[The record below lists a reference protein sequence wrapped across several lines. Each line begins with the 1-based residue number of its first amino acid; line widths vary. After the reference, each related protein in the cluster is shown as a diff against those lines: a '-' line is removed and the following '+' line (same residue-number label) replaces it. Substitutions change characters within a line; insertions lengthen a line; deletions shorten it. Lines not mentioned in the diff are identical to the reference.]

1 MDTTKLLVSSLIV
14 LGLLLMPL
22 MARPAAAEADPGYEY
37 FVKGSPEDAHTT
49 TSPGL
54 LLAGG
59 STDQDAA
66 MQWLIGKSGGGDFV
80 VIRASGTDAYNPYI
94 YSELG
99 MSVDSAATIIIK
111 KERAAYDQFVID
123 RILEAEALFIAGGNQ
138 WDYVR
143 DWKGTPIADAIHT
156 LVAKG
161 VPVGGTSA
169 GLAILGEFVFS
180 AEHGTITSREA
191 LKNPYQPRVA
201 IATDFLQLPT
211 LGGVI
216 TDSHFMARD
225 RMGRLLTFMARILND
240 NMAGEVKAI
249 AVNEKTAL
257 AVEGDGSA
265 RFFGQGPVFFLKA
278 GTLPAVCEKST
289 PLTFDGAAVYKL
301 DHETDSFDLGSWIG
315 SGGIEYNLWVDA
327 GEVYSDQPGGSI
339 Y

>member
-1 MDTTKLLVSSLIV
+1 MDATKLLVSGLIV
-14 LGLLLMPL
+14 LGLLLMPV
-22 MARPAAAEADPGYEY
+22 MARPAAAKADPGYEY
-37 FVKGSPEDAHTT
+37 FVEGSPEDVQTD
-49 TSPGL
+49 TSPGF

-66 MQWLIGKSGGGDFV
+66 MQWLIEKSGDGDFV

-99 MSVDSAATIIIK
+99 MSVDSAATLIIK
-111 KERAAYDQFVID
+111 KERAAYDPFVID

-143 DWKGTPIADAIHT
+143 DWKGTPIEDAIHE
-156 LVAKG
+156 LVANG

-180 AEHGTITSREA
+180 AEHETVTSPQA
-191 LKNPYQPRVA
+191 LKNPYHPSVA
-201 IATDFLQLPT
+201 IATDFLQLAY
-211 LGGVI
+211 LKGVI
-216 TDSHFMARD
+216 TDSHFVARD

-240 NMAGEVKAI
+240 GMANEVKAI

-257 AVEGDGSA
+257 AVEADGSA
-265 RFFGQGPVFFLKA
+265 RFFGQGPVFFLNA
-278 GTLPAVCEKST
+278 DTIPAVCEQAK

-301 DHETDSFDLGSWIG
+301 DHESDTFDLGSWTG
-315 SGGIEYNLWVDA
+315 FGGTGYNLWVID
-327 GEVYSDQPGGSI
+327 GEVYSDQEGGSI

>member
-1 MDTTKLLVSSLIV
+1 MDQMKLLVSGLIG

-37 FVKGSPEDAHTT
+37 YIEGNPADVQTV
-49 TSPGL
+49 TSPGF

-66 MQWLIGKSGGGDFV
+66 MKWLIEKSGGGDFV
-80 VIRASGTDAYNPYI
+80 VIRATGTDAYNPYI

-99 MSVDSAATIIIK
+99 MTVDSAATIIIK
-111 KERAAYDQFVID
+111 KERAAYDTFVID
-123 RILEAEALFIAGGNQ
+123 RILEAEALFLAGGNQ

-143 DWKGTPIADAIHT
+143 DWKGTPIEDAIHA

-169 GLAILGEFVFS
+169 GLAVLGEFVFS
-180 AEHGTITSREA
+180 AEHDTVLSWQA
-191 LKNPYQPRVA
+191 LKNPYHPSVA
-201 IATDFLQLPT
+201 IATDFLQLPY
-211 LGGVI
+211 LDGVI
-216 TDSHFMARD
+216 TDSHFVARD

-240 NMAGEVKAI
+240 GMASEVKAI

-257 AVEGDGSA
+257 AVEADGSA
-265 RFFGQGPVFFLKA
+265 RFFGQGPVYFLSA
-278 GTLPAVCEKST
+278 NTLPTVCKKST
-289 PLTFDGAAVYKL
+289 PLTFAGAAVSRL
-301 DHETDSFDLGSWIG
+301 DHETDTFDLGSWTG
-315 SGGIEYNLWVDA
+315 SGGIEYNLWVND
-327 GEVYSDQPGGSI
+327 GQVVSNRPDGSI